1 MKVSTL
7 QTLRFYITIGSCT
20 GKIPIRGKV
29 TMELEQFTHEILLGK
44 EKILITGDNGARLL
58 KHTWDEK
65 RHNNAEW
72 ELHLI
77 LSGTCRVDID
87 DQHRLVHAGQL
98 MLIAPGQYHRP
109 KALAGAFER
118 FSLSLTVQE
127 SQLLQ
132 QLQNRIPASAI
143 ITVGEPVCRL
153 ARNVV
158 QESTGSRAY
167 HRTYC
172 KALLTQFVV
181 DIFRTLD
188 VTDNTQNT
196 PEKAA
201 SSDLTARIDNY
212 FEQHFADTSG
222 EKALADILHMSRRHL
237 IRVLQENYGM
247 TFRQKLIHT
256 RMDYAAWLL
265 RTTSMKISQI
275 SSTVGYSSEAAFFR
289 VFRQNFGLTPKQY
302 RAKKKAK

>member
-1 MKVSTL
+1 M
-7 QTLRFYITIGSCT
+7 
-20 GKIPIRGKV
+20 
-29 TMELEQFTHEILLGK
+29 EQFTYELIFGK
-44 EKILITGDNGARLL
+44 EKILISGDSGVHLI
-58 KHTWDEK
+58 KHVWDEK

-87 DQHRLVHAGQL
+87 DQHCLVHAGQL

-109 KALAGAFER
+109 KALPGAFER
-118 FSLSLTVQE
+118 FSLSLTLQE
-127 SQLLQ
+127 SHLLK
-132 QLQNRIPASAI
+132 QLQSRIPGSMI
-143 ITVGEPVCRL
+143 ITAGQSLDNL
-153 ARNVV
+153 ARSIV

-167 HRTYC
+167 HTTYC
-172 KALLTQFVV
+172 KALLTQFVA
-181 DIFRTLD
+181 DIFRILD
-188 VTDNTQNT
+188 ITDNTHSA
-196 PEKAA
+196 PEQTT
-201 SSDLTARIDNY
+201 SSDLTARIDSY
-212 FEQHFADTSG
+212 FEQHFADSSG
-222 EKALADILHMSRRHL
+222 EKTLADILHMSRRHL

-302 RAKKKAK
+302 RSKKKASK